1 MLCLFSKSSPKVQKS
16 FPHPILLPIFWPR
29 LNVLQA
35 RIFKVRLHLLSLRGK
50 LAATARNCEGG
61 GEKTLLLLNSR
72 PSSPLSTW
80 GSDRTGRGRGETSL
94 NASRSRAAKGRLS
107 RSPVLFPP
115 KEEGEH
121 RRKIESR
128 FFEAAFL
135 EHQSDYLT

>member
-61 GEKTLLLLNSR
+61 GEKTLLLLPALLLLFRHGVQTAQGGEEEKHHSMPLVQGPQRGDSPDPLFFSR
-72 PSSPLSTW
+72 PKKKESTAARLRVVSSKPLFW
-80 GSDRTGRGRGETSL
+80 
-94 NASRSRAAKGRLS
+94 NIRA
-107 RSPVLFPP
+107 
-115 KEEGEH
+115 
-121 RRKIESR
+121 II
-128 FFEAAFL
+128 
-135 EHQSDYLT
+135 